1 MEFVT
6 NISKEEDMLGK
17 MEFKREIEVEHSLAI
32 NQATYIHIE
41 NPKIDGV
48 HMQFNIWKIYYILNI
63 LWVTT
68 PNQARHWAERKSF
81 LLEQVL
87 SDKQAIYPSCLTLW
101 IPSVNIHPF
110 TY

>member
-48 HMQFNIWKIYYILNI
+48 HMQFNI
-63 LWVTT
+63 
-68 PNQARHWAERKSF
+68 
-81 LLEQVL
+81 
-87 SDKQAIYPSCLTLW
+87 
-101 IPSVNIHPF
+101 
-110 TY
+110 